1 MKWTVLSD
9 NRRNEKV
16 DVLNQLETK
25 IASIEHRPPC
35 PITAV
40 KLKSG
45 LWGGYNP
52 VTKTIDINRDYI
64 DISEKLTPILE
75 EWLNDENCQKDYS
88 IEGHSIQE
96 FLEDGMKYP
105 AAVLT
110 MDWLIKDP
118 QVALKSL
125 TKGIR

>member
-1 MKWTVLSD
+1 MNTEIIKEILLQRGY
-9 NRRNEKV
+9 NERNAE
-16 DVLNQLETK
+16 
-25 IASIEHRPPC
+25 IASKE
-35 PITAV
+35 
-40 KLKSG
+40 LM
-45 LWGGYNP
+45 
-52 VTKTIDINRDYI
+52 

-88 IEGHSIQE
+88 VEGHSIQE

-125 TKGIR
+125 TKGNR

>member
-1 MKWTVLSD
+1 MNTEIIKEILLQRGY
-9 NRRNEKV
+9 NERNAE
-16 DVLNQLETK
+16 
-25 IASIEHRPPC
+25 IASKE
-35 PITAV
+35 
-40 KLKSG
+40 LM
-45 LWGGYNP
+45 
-52 VTKTIDINRDYI
+52 

-88 IEGHSIQE
+88 VEGHSIQD

-125 TKGIR
+125 TKGNR